1 MSTGDHLKTMKK
13 QMHLLDFDSN
23 FPMIRMLL
31 NGEFRND
38 QQAAQFA
45 NKLNETYPGVFG
57 ENQMPTSVDKLYECI
72 GVYIDYAIKNS
83 KPSVR
88 TFIQAMKDEHH
99 ANIEAMRASD
109 PSIQDPHARRHAR
122 DHKMQHWR
130 HTFEHK
136 MEAGQLVEDHHG
148 HHDDHGEGEGGGGAH
163 H

>member
-1 MSTGDHLKTMKK
+1 
-13 QMHLLDFDSN
+13 
-23 FPMIRMLL
+23 
-31 NGEFRND
+31 
-38 QQAAQFA
+38 
-45 NKLNETYPGVFG
+45 
-57 ENQMPTSVDKLYECI
+57 MPTSVDKLYECI

-99 ANIEAMRASD
+99 ANIEAMRAAE
-109 PSIQDPHARRHAR
+109 IQSGKNAKDAAEALPDPHTRRHER

-148 HHDDHGEGEGGGGAH
+148 GHHDDHGEGEGGGGAH